1 MHGALLIPIELALCY
16 GSRVSKAVIGCYVL
30 ADHFLV

>member
-16 GSRVSKAVIGCYVL
+16 GRRVSKAVIGCYVL